1 MESHGVHKK
10 SVSFLG
16 IVLISLGIVIIVTH
30 TMPFLPLIAVGLGLY
45 WLLRRDA
52 SAQTVAT
59 TGPEADKA
67 R

>member
-16 IVLISLGIVIIVTH
+16 IVLISLAIVIIVTH
-30 TMPFLPLIAVGLGLY
+30 TMPFLPLIVVGVGLYL
-45 WLLRRDA
+45 LLRRDD
-52 SAQTVAT
+52 SVQPVAA